1 MRYPMLRLIIVV
13 HYLIAL
19 GIAVGGYGA
28 YQASHSEWRLPFA
41 AGAAVLAALVVA
53 VAEAMRVLIDIEANT
68 RAASVPAD
76 AVSTPSMMTTP
87 GEGAWSRQDKVIVGV
102 GFALCAVLGFGVLGG

>member
-68 RAASVPAD
+68 RAASVGAVATAAIPAED
-76 AVSTPSMMTTP
+76 SAPWPRHEKVVVGLALAVCTTLI
-87 GEGAWSRQDKVIVGV
+87 GVGV
-102 GFALCAVLGFGVLGG
+102 IGG